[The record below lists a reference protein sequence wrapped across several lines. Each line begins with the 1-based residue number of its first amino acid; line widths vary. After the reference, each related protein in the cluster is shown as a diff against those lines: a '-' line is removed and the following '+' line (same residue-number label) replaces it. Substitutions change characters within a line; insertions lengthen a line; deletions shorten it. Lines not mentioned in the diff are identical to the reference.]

1 MRMRNSVTRMHPIS
15 PLALTDQ
22 QLRQVMDAAKPLQ
35 PRERSA
41 FLAELANT
49 ANGEIRDGALHRMMR
64 EILSRHFDPPLDA
77 A

>member
-1 MRMRNSVTRMHPIS
+1 
-15 PLALTDQ
+15 
-22 QLRQVMDAAKPLQ
+22 MDAAKPLQ